1 MKAGRD
7 EGRRLGYKYAVN
19 DLTPGTKN
27 PATVHDNSGMPA
39 KYFTQV
45 LHIEDIR
52 SMHEL
57 VVRTFDQVQMLP
69 SPANAALRYCSH
81 LCP

>member
-1 MKAGRD
+1 MK
-7 EGRRLGYKYAVN
+7 

-45 LHIEDIR
+45 LLIEDIG
-52 SMHEL
+52 SKHEL
-57 VVRTFDQVQMLP
+57 VVRTFDQAPFLLLQMLP
-69 SPANAALRYCSH
+69 SPANATFSCKCYAAVLFALVHMNSN
-81 LCP
+81 L

>member
-1 MKAGRD
+1 MSISHQ
-7 EGRRLGYKYAVN
+7 RLHARN
-19 DLTPGTKN
+19 EN

-45 LHIEDIR
+45 LVQD
-52 SMHEL
+52 MHEL
-57 VVRTFDQVQMLP
+57 VVRTFDQAQMLP

-81 LCP
+81 LWP